1 MMNKL
6 FLTILFITIWILS
19 CPFTLNGQA
28 NLSVLSDTNTTVLH
42 IDLGE
47 VDDIYFNTAYNEI
60 SSMLGGEDSLSIKR
74 AVFLTEW
81 AYLEGKLDYNTFC
94 DSIDTTVAKL
104 REFIKINNLERYKTA
119 GNFALFEYFTKPCP
133 LNGNRPF
140 LYDFEDFTGD
150 IDCRKLFVTKV
161 IETHTGQCTSLPL
174 YYKILSDELGAE
186 SFLALAPHHMYI
198 KHIDEYDR
206 WVNIELTNGH
216 FSTDAYMISSM
227 SISAEAI
234 KNKVYLDALS
244 QKESVAML
252 LSNLAAVYKKKYD
265 YDDFTLRC
273 NEKTLEYFPHYMH
286 ALFMKFNT
294 LQKIGLA
301 YIDKFGQAPSD
312 FMDNNYQE
320 FKSIQQT
327 IENFGYRE
335 ITRENYEEW
344 VRTIDEE
351 KKEVTQIQ

>member
-1 MMNKL
+1 MKYL
-6 FLTILFITIWILS
+6 PCS
-19 CPFTLNGQA
+19 KGH
-28 NLSVLSDTNTTVLH
+28 NLSL
-42 IDLGE
+42 
-47 VDDIYFNTAYNEI
+47 
-60 SSMLGGEDSLSIKR
+60 KR

-81 AYLEGKLDYNTFC
+81 AYLGGRLDYTTFC
-94 DSIDTTVAKL
+94 DSIDSTVSKL
-104 REFIKINNLERYKTA
+104 REFIKINNLERYRTA
-119 GNFALFEYFTKPCP
+119 GNYALFEYFTKSCL

-140 LYDFEDFTGD
+140 TYDFEDFTGD

-234 KNKVYLDALS
+234 KNKVYLDALN
-244 QKESVAML
+244 QKESIAML
-252 LSNLAAVYKKKYD
+252 LNNLASMYKKKYD
-265 YDDFTLRC
+265 YDGFSLKC
-273 NEKTLEYFPHYMH
+273 NEKTLEYFPHYMP

-294 LQKIGLA
+294 LQKIGIA
-301 YIDKFGQAPSD
+301 YIEKFGQTPSD
-312 FMDNNYQE
+312 FMDKNYKE
-320 FKSIQQT
+320 FKDIQRT
-327 IENFGYRE
+327 IENLGYRE
-335 ITRENYEEW
+335 ITRDNYEKW
-344 VRTIDEE
+344 VKNLDEE
-351 KKEVTQIQ
+351 KTAFNSMEK